1 MKKQETSNAIRLV
14 INGSH
19 VKSIDA
25 NDFAVK

>member
-1 MKKQETSNAIRLV
+1 MKKQEISNVIKFV

-25 NDFAVK
+25 KDNVVK